1 MGGACCAEAPA
12 SQTEEVPPEKTAGQP
27 QPVAKPAIG
36 DEFTVTLTKDGGQK
50 LGLDISHF
58 NEKSSLKIK
67 GVKEGMVK
75 QWNEKNP
82 NSSIDKDDL
91 IISINGVK
99 DSSEDILKQVQ
110 ASELVIVVKKGGA
123 KEQGMP

>member
-12 SQTEEVPPEKTAGQP
+12 SQTEEVPPEKTAVQP
-27 QPVAKPAIG
+27 QPVAKPGIG
-36 DEFTVTLTKDGGQK
+36 DEFTVTLTKDGDQK

-58 NEKSSLKIK
+58 GEGDKKTSLKIK
-67 GVKEGMVK
+67 GVKDGLVK

-91 IISINGVK
+91 IVSINGVK
-99 DSSEDILKQVQ
+99 DSSEDLLKQVR
-110 ASELVIVVKKGGA
+110 ASELVVVVKKGGA
-123 KEQGMP
+123 K